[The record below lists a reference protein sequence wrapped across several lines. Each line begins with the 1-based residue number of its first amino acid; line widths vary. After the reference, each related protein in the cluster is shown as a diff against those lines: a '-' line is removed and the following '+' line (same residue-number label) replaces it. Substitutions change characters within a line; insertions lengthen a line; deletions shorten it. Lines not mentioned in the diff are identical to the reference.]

1 MKLSLLLLSDE
12 LNEPRICF
20 FLLLFRNI
28 TSSLHH
34 RLMLTAFFFSQLQGS
49 DIIHGKKVPE
59 GLMLYM
65 ASVQNDAG
73 HVCGGFLI
81 REDLVVTAAHC
92 YVASPTHVVLG
103 THNLQNGLGENI
115 QIKQTFMYGD
125 YNGIKQGG
133 DIMILKVSTYS
144 LLYLFHMTYICDLI
158 VQITVQQKKNQVC
171 QVAGWGKTE
180 NESQSHEL
188 RVVSVSIISPQVCQ
202 EQWRPFLHLPPN
214 VTCAGGYKTN
224 KGFCQEDSGGP
235 LVCSGFAAGVVSF
248 NRNLNCKYPDV
259 PNVYVDISKYL
270 QWIDKILK

>member
-1 MKLSLLLLSDE
+1 IHHPPVKVMLSS
-12 LNEPRICF
+12 PFAC
-20 FLLLFRNI
+20 
-28 TSSLHH
+28 
-34 RLMLTAFFFSQLQGS
+34 GS

-73 HVCGGFLI
+73 HVLI
-81 REDLVVTAAHC
+81 KSLL
-92 YVASPTHVVLG
+92 SPTHVVLG

-158 VQITVQQKKNQVC
+158 VQITVQQKMC

-224 KGFCQEDSGGP
+224 KGFCQDSGGP